1 LITSAQIAAAR
12 KLLGWP
18 RDRLAPKAGV
28 SATVLRKI
36 EHGDYIP
43 SNEQLL
49 GIQIALERAGVAFTT
64 GDAPSV
70 KLRAAREQTMSAR
83 REFPS

>member
-1 LITSAQIAAAR
+1 MITGAQIAAAR
-12 KLLGWP
+12 KLLGWS

-36 EHGDYIP
+36 EHGVYTP
-43 SNEQLL
+43 SDEQLL
-49 GIQIALERAGVAFTT
+49 EIQIALEGAGVAFTT

-70 KLRAAREQTMSAR
+70 KLRRATKR
-83 REFPS
+83 RE